1 MADPSN
7 LYSTALKG
15 AMALARDVTQHDQ
28 AKAQFAELYT
38 QLEQENAQMAAL
50 VKQIWDEYI
59 TLQRSAS
66 FWKGMSNAEKELS
79 DKITETNI
87 QLQQNY
93 NRLMQEQ

>member
-1 MADPSN
+1 
-7 LYSTALKG
+7 
-15 AMALARDVTQHDQ
+15 MALARDVTQHDQ